1 MEVMMRVVRMM
12 MIVVR
17 EMRLIMQVT
26 MMVVRVL
33 RLMRVTRAMTGYRCS
48 RSMWMRSSWPK

>member
-1 MEVMMRVVRMM
+1 MEIRMRTVVRVMR
-12 MIVVR
+12 MI
-17 EMRLIMQVT
+17 MKVT

-33 RLMRVTRAMTGYRCS
+33 RLMRVTRVMTGCRCN